1 MNDPPHSTFPPILAA
16 RRITSPAHPFDAAV
30 EGAGRGE
37 LRAADAL
44 WSDAGG
50 RAELAIV
57 LEPEVAV
64 EISREI
70 AAVMFLAVADS
81 LGALLPPQSSVFL
94 RWPNT
99 ILLNL
104 GDVGRIALEIERTP
118 DERPPDWLVIGVS
131 VQFGTLTERRE
142 PGELV
147 DRTAIADEG
156 GAEIAPLTFLHSV
169 AAHFLVRLDQWQQ
182 RGLAS
187 FERYLAERIEGFDAP
202 VLIGRE
208 RDGFV
213 GQVKGVEAGMVLRVQ
228 PVVGEEH
235 RLQPDVSRAGPAR
248 ATAGPA

>member
-99 ILLNL
+99 ILLNVL
-104 GDVGRIALEIERTP
+104 QH
-118 DERPPDWLVIGVS
+118 PPRVEHFQVLIVS
-131 VQFGTLTERRE
+131 RLH
-142 PGELV
+142 
-147 DRTAIADEG
+147 AG
-156 GAEIAPLTFLHSV
+156 GASLQV
-169 AAHFLVRLDQWQQ
+169 DC
-182 RGLAS
+182 G
-187 FERYLAERIEGFDAP
+187 
-202 VLIGRE
+202 VLQYFTRPGKRTIPPG
-208 RDGFV
+208 
-213 GQVKGVEAGMVLRVQ
+213 
-228 PVVGEEH
+228 
-235 RLQPDVSRAGPAR
+235 AR
-248 ATAGPA
+248 H